1 MRSVRSMKLRERQ
14 EPRRSRGHLTS
25 EPVPGGRFFT
35 LATHIEDTKVAAGR
49 KW

>member
-25 EPVPGGRFFT
+25 EPVAWWEIFHPSYS
-35 LATHIEDTKVAAGR
+35 H
-49 KW
+49 